1 MSKRF
6 IILGSFV
13 AIIMMSFNTIQKQ
26 LKEKKGTVIVGLDY
40 YFNHEYKKDESGKLN
55 RFHYTWED
63 KNDSGFS
70 MWDSAFHK
78 QGAKT
83 VSVEGAPVKE
93 NLKNLNV
100 YIIVDPDT
108 KKETEKPNFIEAQDI
123 KNISE
128 WVKAGG
134 ILVLM
139 ANDSSNT
146 ELDHFNQLAAEF
158 GIKFNKDL
166 KNPVT
171 GKQYEMGKIMIPEDN
186 EVLKGI
192 NQIYIKEFASQT
204 LKAPAKPVL
213 THKGDVV
220 MSVAKV
226 GKGTVFAVGD
236 PWLYNEYA
244 NKSRL
249 SSDYQNYLAGEAL
262 AKWLVS
268 QSKKNRNNQ

>member
-1 MSKRF
+1 MN
-6 IILGSFV
+6 
-13 AIIMMSFNTIQKQ
+13 A
-26 LKEKKGTVIVGLDY
+26 KKDVVVGLDY
-40 YFNHEYKKDESGKLN
+40 YFNNEYKKDSSGKLN

-83 VSVEGAPVKE
+83 VSVETAPVKE
-93 NLKNLNV
+93 NLSKLDI

-108 KKETEKPNFIEAQDI
+108 KKETENPNYIGAQDI
-123 KNISE
+123 KNIVE
-128 WVKAGG
+128 WVRSGG
-134 ILVLM
+134 VLVMM
-139 ANDSSNT
+139 ANDSSNC

-158 GIKFNKDL
+158 GIRFNKDL

-171 GKQYEMGKIMIPEDN
+171 GKQYEMGKIMIPKNN
-186 EVLKGI
+186 EVLKGV
-192 NQIYIKEFASQT
+192 NQIYIKEYASQV
-204 LKAPAKPVL
+204 LKAPAKAIL

-220 MSVAKV
+220 MSVSKL

-236 PWLYNEYA
+236 PWLYNEYS

-249 SSDYQNYLAGEAL
+249 SHDYQNYHAGEAL

-268 QSKKNRNNQ
+268 QAKKNKNIQ